1 MKCLGSVALLA
12 VLIGCAAPAARER
25 AGALLLRPGVGFDL
39 LPLGASEAEARAAF
53 GEPESV
59 VNERIWEYFDRCATL
74 VFDDAGRVTMMTIGD
89 GGGLDEIEG
98 RCRNVAVEGGI
109 RPRDSFEQVRTAF
122 PEGREKVVG
131 AGKRGWDLPASQTRF
146 VFQRDR
152 LHWVVTQSPTR
163 TAEPGDDSPAPP

>member
-1 MKCLGSVALLA
+1 MRRLGSVGILALS
-12 VLIGCAAPAARER
+12 IGCSAPAARAP
-25 AGALLLRPGVGFDL
+25 AGALVLRPGVGFDL
-39 LPLGASEAEARAAF
+39 LPLGATEAQARAAF

-59 VNERIWEYFDRCATL
+59 VNERIWEYFGRCATL

-98 RCRNVAVEGGI
+98 RCRNVAVEGGT
-109 RPRDSFEQVRTAF
+109 RLRDSFEQVRTAF

-131 AGKRGWDLPASQTRF
+131 AGKRGWDLPARQTRF

-163 TAEPGDDSPAPP
+163 TAAPGDDTPAPP